1 MTDDILGEKKEEG
14 IDTESID
21 DILNKEFEEDVSGG
35 SVQELEEEGVGIGE
49 TDEVKKESGEEL
61 EEVLGS
67 DIAEIEEPPEVKG
80 ETKKEDETGIEDLI
94 SGKKPQG
101 LVSEPE
107 EKKKEAVKQK
117 KKVKVDDDIESLIGD
132 DEVPS
137 KTKPPVEIDIGLGEG
152 VSLGEEIVQGVKK
165 PKEEVEDDFFK
176 EPEKILIY
184 ADTKVGKTHAIA
196 SLIEG
201 KLKENHNT
209 KIYAIVTDA
218 GFWKTVLRY
227 WRLRNLKTDVLKTQV
242 IYKPILDIS
251 DVFPVLTEI
260 RAHANPDDWVVVDV
274 MSDFWDRAQDKFVES
289 CSTGN
294 AMDFTDL
301 IVQAANDPAKFGVLT
316 GMQWG
321 YCKRLDNVISY
332 YFVIS
337 PPCNIVCTATQKELG
352 GVAEAIAGEEKV
364 KKSVGFMY
372 DAFKEVGYRPEGQKR
387 LPYKFDDICY
397 LSKNQKGQHFFVLV
411 GSRDVDTKFERK
423 PYGISFWEVF
433 EAYKKSKML

>member
-1 MTDDILGEKKEEG
+1 MGDILGKKKEEG

-21 DILNKEFEEDVSGG
+21 DILNAEFEDEVSGG
-35 SVQELEEEGVGIGE
+35 SAQELEEEGVGIEE
-49 TDEVKKESGEEL
+49 TDKDKGESVDEL
-61 EEVLGS
+61 EETLGS
-67 DIAEIEEPPEVKG
+67 DIPEIEEPATGEE
-80 ETKKEDETGIEDLI
+80 ETKEGDKAGIEDLI
-94 SGKKPQG
+94 TGKKTEE
-101 LVSEPE
+101 LVSEE
-107 EKKKEAVKQK
+107 KEKKAPKQK
-117 KKVKVDDDIESLIGD
+117 KKVKVDDDIDLLIGD
-132 DEVPS
+132 S
-137 KTKPPVEIDIGLGEG
+137 KTPEKSKPLVGTDIGLD
-152 VSLGEEIVQGVKK
+152 EELSVGIGKEIEK
-165 PKEEVEDDFFK
+165 AKEEFEDDFFK
-176 EPEKILIY
+176 EPEKILLY
-184 ADTKVGKTHAIA
+184 ADTKVGKTHAVA
-196 SLIEG
+196 SLIEA

-209 KIYAIVTDA
+209 KIYAIITDA

-227 WRLRNLKTDVLKTQV
+227 WRLRNLNTDILKKQI

-260 RAHANPDDWVVVDV
+260 RAQANPDDWVVVDV

-301 IVQAANDPAKFGVLT
+301 IVQAANDPSKFGVLT

-352 GVAEAIAGEEKV
+352 GMAEAIAGEEKV
-364 KKSVGFMY
+364 KKSLGFMY
-372 DAFKEVGYRPEGQKR
+372 DSFKEVGFRPEGQKR
-387 LPYKFDDICY
+387 LPYKFDDIIF
-397 LSKNQKGQHFFVLV
+397 LGKSPKQHFFVVV
-411 GSRDVDTKFERK
+411 GSRDIDTDFKKK

-433 EAYKKSKML
+433 SDYKKSKMQ

>member
-1 MTDDILGEKKEEG
+1 MKDDILGEKKEEG

-21 DILNKEFEEDVSGG
+21 DILNAEFEDDVGDG
-35 SVQELEEEGVGIGE
+35 NIQELE
-49 TDEVKKESGEEL
+49 KESVEM
-61 EEVLGS
+61 
-67 DIAEIEEPPEVKG
+67 DEVKG
-80 ETKKEDETGIEDLI
+80 ESTDILEETLGTEIVDIEEPEKVEGETKGEDETGIEDLI
-94 SGKKPQG
+94 SDKKPEKE
-101 LVSEPE
+101 LVPE
-107 EKKKEAVKQK
+107 AKEKKKDAVKQK
-117 KKVKVDDDIESLIGD
+117 KKVKVDDDIESLISD
-132 DEVPS
+132 S
-137 KTKPPVEIDIGLGEG
+137 KTPEGSELLAGVGVGLDEELSVGVGKEI
-152 VSLGEEIVQGVKK
+152 KK
-165 PKEEVEDDFFK
+165 EKEKVEDDFFK

-184 ADTKVGKTHAIA
+184 ADTKVGKTHAVA
-196 SLIEG
+196 SLIEA

-242 IYKPILDIS
+242 VYKPILDIS

-294 AMDFTDL
+294 ALDFTDL

-372 DAFKEVGYRPEGQKR
+372 DAFKQVGFRPEGQKR

-397 LSKNQKGQHFFVLV
+397 LSKDQRGQHYFVLV

-423 PYGISFWEVF
+423 PYGVSFWEVF
-433 EAYKKSKML
+433 NAYKKSKML

>member
-1 MTDDILGEKKEEG
+1 MEDILGEKKEEG

-21 DILNKEFEEDVSGG
+21 DILNAEFDDEVSEG
-35 SVQELEEEGVGIGE
+35 SIQELEEEGIKIGE
-49 TDEVKKESGEEL
+49 KEDINEGSTEEL
-61 EEVLGS
+61 RETLGS
-67 DIAEIEEPPEVKG
+67 DIAGIEELKVVSE
-80 ETKKEDETGIEDLI
+80 ETKEGDETGIEDLI
-94 SGKKPQG
+94 SGKKSEE
-101 LVSEPE
+101 LVPE
-107 EKKKEAVKQK
+107 AKDKVKKAVKQK
-117 KKVKVDDDIESLIGD
+117 KKVEVDDDIESLIG
-132 DEVPS
+132 ETPEKSKPS
-137 KTKPPVEIDIGLGEG
+137 AEIDIGLD
-152 VSLGEEIVQGVKK
+152 EEIALGGKEIEEEVEKAKK
-165 PKEEVEDDFFK
+165 EVEDDFFK

-184 ADTKVGKTHAIA
+184 ADTKVGKTHAVA
-196 SLIEG
+196 SLIEA

-227 WRLRNLKTDVLKTQV
+227 WRLRKLETDILKTQI

-260 RAHANPDDWVVVDV
+260 RAQANPDDWVVVDV

-294 AMDFTDL
+294 ALDFTDL

-372 DAFKEVGYRPEGQKR
+372 DAFKQVGFRPEGQKR

-397 LSKNQKGQHFFVLV
+397 LSKDQRGQHYFVLV

-423 PYGISFWEVF
+423 PYGVSFWEVF
-433 EAYKKSKML
+433 DAYKKSKML

>member
-1 MTDDILGEKKEEG
+1 MVDDILGEKKEEG
-14 IDTESID
+14 IDTESIE
-21 DILNKEFEEDVSGG
+21 DILNAEFEDDVSGG
-35 SVQELEEEGVGIGE
+35 SVQELEEEGVKIGE
-49 TDEVKKESGEEL
+49 TDEVKGESGDVLEEEL
-61 EEVLGS
+61 GT
-67 DIAEIEEPPEVKG
+67 DIAEIEEPVKVS
-80 ETKKEDETGIEDLI
+80 EDTKEGDGTGIEDLI
-94 SGKKPQG
+94 NDKKPDE
-101 LVSEPE
+101 LVPE
-107 EKKKEAVKQK
+107 AKEKKKEAVKPK
-117 KKVKVDDDIESLIGD
+117 KKVKVDDDIEDLIGD
-132 DEVPS
+132 S
-137 KTKPPVEIDIGLGEG
+137 KTPEKPIPSADVGFGLDEELSPVSKEKTKEI
-152 VSLGEEIVQGVKK
+152 KK
-165 PKEEVEDDFFK
+165 EVEDDFFK

-196 SLIEG
+196 SLIEA

-242 IYKPILDIS
+242 VYKPILDIS

-260 RAHANPDDWVVVDV
+260 RAQANPDDWVVVDV

-301 IVQAANDPAKFGVLT
+301 IVQAANDPSKFGVLT

-352 GVAEAIAGEEKV
+352 GMAEAIAGEEKV
-364 KKSVGFMY
+364 KKSLGFMY
-372 DAFKEVGYRPEGQKR
+372 DSFKEVGFRPEGQKR
-387 LPYKFDDICY
+387 LPYKFDDIVF
-397 LSKNQKGQHFFVLV
+397 LGKSPKQHFFVVV
-411 GSRDVDTKFERK
+411 GSRDIDTDFKKK
-423 PYGISFWEVF
+423 PYGVSFWEVF
-433 EAYKKSKML
+433 SDYKKSKML